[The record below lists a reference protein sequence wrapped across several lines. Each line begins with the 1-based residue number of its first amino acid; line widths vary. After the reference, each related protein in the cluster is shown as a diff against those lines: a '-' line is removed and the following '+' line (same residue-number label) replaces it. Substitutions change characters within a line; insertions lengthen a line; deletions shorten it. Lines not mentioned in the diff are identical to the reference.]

1 MNRKEFMKNIS
12 EEKKK
17 KIIMIL
23 IGILL
28 FVVVFLLAFAWF
40 HKDENKKEDKEP
52 EIQANTNKN
61 VIKDQEVGGFRFSNT
76 SLIIENGESKLTTE
90 VKNITDQDLSLQ
102 SFDIIVKDKNGK
114 EMTTLLGYVGES
126 IKVGEVKTL
135 TSETDVDLTNASSI
149 EYVLNPVDNE

>member
-114 EMTTLLGYVGES
+114 EMTTLLGYIGDTIKAGETRVITSEENMNLMEAES
-126 IKVGEVKTL
+126 I
-135 TSETDVDLTNASSI
+135 N
-149 EYVLNPVDNE
+149 YVIHQ

>member
-1 MNRKEFMKNIS
+1 MKNIS
-12 EEKKK
+12 EEQKK

-40 HKDENKKEDKEP
+40 HKDENKKENKEP
-52 EIQANTNKN
+52 ETQANTNKD

-114 EMTTLLGYVGES
+114 EMTTLLGYIGDTIKAGETRVITSEENMNLMEAES
-126 IKVGEVKTL
+126 I
-135 TSETDVDLTNASSI
+135 N
-149 EYVLNPVDNE
+149 YVIHQ

>member
-1 MNRKEFMKNIS
+1 MKNIS
-12 EEKKK
+12 EEQKK

-40 HKDENKKEDKEP
+40 HKEENKKEDKEP
-52 EIQANTNKN
+52 EIQANTNKD

-114 EMTTLLGYVGES
+114 EMTTLLGYIGDTIKAGETRVITSEENMNLMEAES
-126 IKVGEVKTL
+126 I
-135 TSETDVDLTNASSI
+135 N
-149 EYVLNPVDNE
+149 YVIHQ